1 MKSVLKYTV
10 AIAALFLALAAC
22 NKMESP
28 TGEVVMENG
37 KHICKMVLNGSVAG
51 YEGTTVRDNI
61 DTRSTSSWSDGDL
74 VYIAFH
80 CGDAIV
86 PGMAI
91 YSASDG
97 WSVSFDGD
105 LTEGTSQQCE
115 VRFFVNTTFANDNL
129 VTLNPQTEVYEDIN
143 GTFDYGNGTITV
155 TASLTPKVGRIRFK
169 GNSGDKIHVTG
180 FTTFST
186 FSPAGNKFSSSA
198 ALIPL
203 IVESSGVTP
212 YVYGVFTYDDCK
224 IGVVGS
230 DFAYTRTCNTS
241 IFQPGDS
248 GYMKIPSKTAHN
260 NWRTGLY
267 VTINDVEFRMLPV
280 AGYSGGFFLLG
291 ETEVTQTLWKT
302 VTDSGSAN
310 QYPATATYNSW
321 KSFITKLNYATNLV
335 FYIPSLNEWQY
346 AATGGSFS
354 QGYTYSGSNTPSDVA
369 WYVANSNDKTQLVKQ
384 LAPNELGLY
393 DMSGNIDEY
402 TSDISSFS
410 GSTYSSHYTC
420 GGKYNSTET
429 DVSSLSTYRH
439 GRVDGD
445 ETLAAGL
452 RLALKCE

>member
-80 CGDAIV
+80 CGNAIV

-115 VRFFVNTTFANDNL
+115 VRFFVNTTFANENL

-155 TASLTPKVGRIRFK
+155 TASLTPKVGRIRFT
-169 GNSGDKIHVTG
+169 GNSGDRIHVTG
-180 FTTFST
+180 FTTFTT
-186 FSPAGNKFSSSA
+186 FSPAGNLFSSTGSMV
-198 ALIPL
+198 PL
-203 IVESSGVTP
+203 TVDTAGSTP

-230 DFAYTRTCNTS
+230 DFAYTRTCNSS
-241 IFQPGDS
+241 IFQAGDS
-248 GYMKIPSKTAHN
+248 GYMKIPSRLSHS
-260 NWRTGLY
+260 NWKTGLY
-267 VTINDVEFRMLPV
+267 VTVNGVDFRMLPV
-280 AGYSGGFFLLG
+280 AGYSEGFFLMG
-291 ETEVTQTLWKT
+291 ETEVTKAIYNAVFGDTLSPLDVPVSTSYGIW
-302 VTDSGSAN
+302 S
-310 QYPATATYNSW
+310 
-321 KSFITKLNYATNLV
+321 SFITKLNYLTNLI
-335 FYIPSLNEWQY
+335 FYIPTLGEWQY
-346 AATGGSFS
+346 AAQGGSLS
-354 QGYTYSGSNTPSDVA
+354 QGYLYSGSNIPGDVA
-369 WYVANSNDKTQLVKQ
+369 WYTGNSGNKYHPVKQ
-384 LAPNELGLY
+384 LAPNELGFY
-393 DMSGNIDEY
+393 DMSGNASEY
-402 TSDISSFS
+402 TCTPSSNS
-410 GSTYSSHYTC
+410 GYYYTC
-420 GGKYNSTET
+420 GGGYDDKESYIMTTSAVSIYNTTQS
-429 DVSSLSTYRH
+429 
-439 GRVDGD
+439 
-445 ETLAAGL
+445 GL
-452 RLALKCE
+452 RLVLKTN